1 MATYTST
8 FTVRIDTDTLKAF
21 DRIAEKAGT
30 TRNALIAK
38 LVADH
43 VAAKSN
49 NPNDI

>member
-21 DRIAEKAGT
+21 DRIADQCGT

-38 LVADH
+38 LVAECVEKKEPH
-43 VAAKSN
+43 GN
-49 NPNDI
+49 